1 MTTSPRAR
9 EYANHPWPVNGPVS
23 WARARRGSP
32 RTGAAPGTVYPRSVH
47 RLAGLLG
54 VLALGELALG
64 VAPARADDSSSAA
77 TVQPPSTGH
86 SYVQYGVAF
95 TVEGV
100 ASAGPICRANA
111 PCILGSGAGIVAR
124 VGWRPVENLYIG
136 GAYEFSKQDPNNLY
150 RLGILQQAR
159 AELRR
164 YVPTGSRTIPFA
176 MVGAGLVGYGDEWF
190 IDTWGVTAA
199 IGVGIELELSTALHL
214 GVAVAYRPL
223 YLRSWV
229 DSIQTSHDAGIAHI
243 VGIELALE
251 VQDRIGP
258 SRASQTGQ
266 QTVSM
271 AAAPPEARAGAPP
284 HDDKLPVAAAISLQS
299 P

>member
-1 MTTSPRAR
+1 
-9 EYANHPWPVNGPVS
+9 
-23 WARARRGSP
+23 
-32 RTGAAPGTVYPRSVH
+32 VH
-47 RLAGLLG
+47 RVAALFGAVVAGG
-54 VLALGELALG
+54 MVL
-64 VAPARADDSSSAA
+64 VASPARADDSSSAQ
-77 TVQPPSTGH
+77 TVRPPSTGH

-111 PCILGSGAGIVAR
+111 PCILGSGGGIAAR

-164 YVPTGSRTIPFA
+164 YFPTGSRTNPFFL
-176 MVGAGLVGYGDEWF
+176 VGAGLAAYGDEWNV
-190 IDTWGVTAA
+190 DTWGVTAA
-199 IGVGIELELSTALHL
+199 VGVGIELELSTVLHL

-223 YLRSWV
+223 FLFAWV
-229 DSIQTSHDAGIAHI
+229 DSSKTPHDSGVAHM
-243 VGIELALE
+243 VGLELALE
-251 VQDRIGP
+251 AQDRIGP
-258 SRASQTGQ
+258 SRASQTGRG
-266 QTVSM
+266 TVSWAPAPWGTAPSRDGNPPGP
-271 AAAPPEARAGAPP
+271 AA
-284 HDDKLPVAAAISLQS
+284 VSLQS